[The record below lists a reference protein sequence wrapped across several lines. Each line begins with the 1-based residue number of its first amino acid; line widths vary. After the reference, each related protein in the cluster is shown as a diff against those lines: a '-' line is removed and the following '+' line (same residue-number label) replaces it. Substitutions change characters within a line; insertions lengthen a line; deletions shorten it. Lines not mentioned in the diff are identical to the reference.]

1 MKSCHPDNMQSV
13 DNENYQHFI
22 FYYTSTIE
30 AILGT
35 PLKLDARFLYYKGR
49 LFA

>member
-22 FYYTSTIE
+22 FYYTATVE
-30 AILGT
+30 AILDT
-35 PLKLDARFLYYKGR
+35 PWKLDARFLYYKGR